1 MTIVYEVEDYKTKKE
16 LCKF

>member
-1 MTIVYEVEDYKTKKE
+1 MRKE